1 MVLEDPDEYEM
12 EQSEGIGIFVP
23 GSYIEREMDWDNFF
37 RVLLYTG
44 AAVALFLLLT
54 GVIILPL
61 IVLGFIQI
69 NPITLEVTFGPWAF
83 LIASFAEIAFFVPPI
98 YYIKKKGVSLRSLGI
113 KTSNL
118 GRDILIGLGIGTVM
132 LLSNLL
138 ITWLIFEVLPVPD
151 QSQLDLTFASS
162 MPELIGWFIVMF
174 LIVGTSE
181 ELLFRGFLQRRMEM
195 YFKQAG
201 RRRYRML
208 SLVISSLIFAAI
220 HLELLGIPT
229 RFVLGLFLGY
239 LAQKRNYSL
248 VAPAVAHGLNNSI
261 AVLFMFLGF

>member
-1 MVLEDPDEYEM
+1 MEDPDEYEM

-37 RVLLYTG
+37 RVLVYTG
-44 AAVALFLLLT
+44 AAIALFLLLT

-61 IVLGFIQI
+61 ILLGFIQI
-69 NPITLEVTFGPWAF
+69 NPITFEVTFEPWAF
-83 LIASFAEIAFFVPPI
+83 LIASFAEIAFFLPPI
-98 YYIKKKGVSLRSLGI
+98 YYIKKKGVSFRSLGI

-118 GRDILIGLGIGTVM
+118 GGDILIGLGVGAIM

-138 ITWLIFEVLPVPD
+138 ITWLTFEVFPVPD
-151 QSQLDLTFASS
+151 QSQLELTFASS
-162 MPELIGWFIVMF
+162 IQELIGWFIVMF

-201 RRRYRML
+201 RGRYRIL

-261 AVLFMFLGF
+261 AVLLIFLGF